1 MSTALGD
8 HSDGWGIE
16 METSVL
22 AEKTHVF
29 NCVHCGAP
37 FVIKEHDF
45 NCRILRHG
53 VMRADGRPINPHAP
67 RAECERLV
75 REGLIWGCGKPM
87 RIVAGVGAG
96 GGGWQVEECDY
107 I

>member
-1 MSTALGD
+1 MSTLLGN
-8 HSDGWGIE
+8 HSNGWGIE
-16 METSVL
+16 MEKSVL
-22 AEKTHVF
+22 AATKTHVF
-29 NCVHCGAP
+29 NCVHCGEP
-37 FVIKEHDF
+37 FVIKERDF

-67 RAECERLV
+67 RVECERLV

-87 RIVAGVGAG
+87 RIVATAG
-96 GGGWQVEECDY
+96 EGGWQVEACDY